1 MWLVVASNEGRTDQ
15 RTRKPRAPKR
25 RAYLVEKSG
34 STAAR
39 IVSQHELRQT
49 VREIAADSESW
60 ANLVQ
65 FDLTERYCAR
75 LHRTDEVEV
84 WLICWDIGQDTL
96 LHDHGGSVG
105 AFTVARGALFEDFGA
120 VWRTGLRTRR
130 HAEGDEV
137 GFGADYLHNL
147 VNVGTEPTVSVHAYS
162 PPLRTMNFYCWL
174 PTGMHHLREVA
185 CDTPE
190 PDTTALEAE
199 AATLREAVR

>member
-1 MWLVVASNEGRTDQ
+1 
-15 RTRKPRAPKR
+15 
-25 RAYLVEKSG
+25 VEKSG

-39 IVSQHELRQT
+39 IVSQDELRKT
-49 VREIAADSESW
+49 VREIAANSDSW

-65 FDLTERYCAR
+65 FDLTERYYAR

-120 VWRTGLRTRR
+120 VGHTGLRTRR
-130 HAEGDEV
+130 HAAGDAV

-162 PPLRTMNFYCWL
+162 PPLNAMNFYCWL
-174 PTGMHHLREVA
+174 PTGMHHLREVV

-199 AATLREAVR
+199 AAALREAVR